1 MIIRFEQADIN
12 DPSLYT
18 ENSFD
23 ANGNSLPL
31 LLVLGYTQGVQ
42 VWLIPGSGE
51 AKLVLSLFHGQVKA
65 LRILPTP
72 TARPNA
78 PDLYSHARP
87 LVVLCDSAGPGAA
100 FMSVSFVSL
109 LSGEQVGIVEI
120 WHILFSLR
128 QHLRRCHNMSPPTT
142 HFWKW
147 SDGVEK
153 SEMDLFWCI
162 SMTNNVYSCKK
173 INGRAQTFKFSV
185 FTMGRQEL
193 LAKNMK
199 ELRKLGKLKR
209 LFLNFFKY
217 YDPPRVAPCERAWP
231 GLSENV

>member
-1 MIIRFEQADIN
+1 MWNWDPHGNKDKEMMTFTRIGQKGPIDTRDCPFQVSWNPADLNASTKTVPWLFTSSPCGILI
-12 DPSLYT
+12 SIW
-18 ENSFD
+18 
-23 ANGNSLPL
+23 
-31 LLVLGYTQGVQ
+31 QG
-42 VWLIPGSGE
+42 
-51 AKLVLSLFHGQVKA
+51 
-65 LRILPTP
+65 
-72 TARPNA
+72 
-78 PDLYSHARP
+78 
-87 LVVLCDSAGPGAA
+87 
-100 FMSVSFVSL
+100 
-109 LSGEQVGIVEI
+109 
-120 WHILFSLR
+120 
-128 QHLRRCHNMSPPTT
+128 LRRCHDMSLPNTR
-142 HFWKW
+142 FWKW
-147 SDGVEK
+147 SNGVK
-153 SEMDLFWCI
+153 RVEMDLFWCI